1 MIPDKISWKIIRRMV
16 CDNSK
21 RNNPGTQRGFNRDK
35 TDLVSFSDKAGS
47 LADQGIHWTKYNWNG
62 GKNLTKDS

>member
-1 MIPDKISWKIIRRMV
+1 MV

-21 RNNPGTQRGFNRDK
+21 SNNPGTQCGFNRDK
-35 TDLVSFSDKAGS
+35 PDLVSFSDKAGS

-62 GKNLTKDS
+62 GKDLTKDS